1 VSRQAN
7 ADEARFDYAYGSAQ
21 REGITMHFDA
31 FDRYHESDSFLHRL
45 DPRAKVVVTVVF
57 ILSNALLPDGA
68 WIAFGL
74 SWLFLLLANVYSNL
88 GIGFT
93 LKRSLVALP
102 FALIALTVLFSIPGK
117 PLASF
122 HFLFWDLTITDA
134 GLLRFISILIRSW
147 LSVQMAIL
155 LVAVARFPDL
165 IHALEHLRVPS
176 ILTTII
182 AFLYRYLFVL
192 ADEVFRLMRA
202 RESRSAA
209 LAAAAPGTR
218 TGGSIAWR
226 AKVAGNMAGQ
236 LFLRSYERSDRV
248 YNAMLARGYAGHMQT
263 INPHELRRRDYITV
277 ALALLAILFFQLIG
291 RL

>member
-1 VSRQAN
+1 
-7 ADEARFDYAYGSAQ
+7 
-21 REGITMHFDA
+21 MHFDA
-31 FDRYHESDSFLHRL
+31 FDRYQDSDSFLHRL
-45 DPRAKVVVTVVF
+45 DPRVKVVATVAF

-68 WIAFGL
+68 WIAFGI
-74 SWLFLLLANVYSNL
+74 SWLFLLFANWLSNL

-93 LKRSLVALP
+93 FKRSLVALP
-102 FALIALTVLFSIPGK
+102 FALIAITVLFSMPGN
-117 PLASF
+117 PLFTF
-122 HFLFWDLTITDA
+122 HFLLWDLSITDV
-134 GLLRFISILIRSW
+134 GLLRFVSILIRSW

-165 IHALEHLRVPS
+165 IHALEHLRVPM

-192 ADEVFRLMRA
+192 GDEVFRLMRA

-209 LAAAAPGTR
+209 APGQKPGR
-218 TGGSIAWR
+218 SIAWR
-226 AKVAGNMAGQ
+226 ANVAGHMAGQ

-248 YNAMLARGYAGHMQT
+248 YNAMLARGFTGHMQT
-263 INPHELRRRDYITV
+263 INPHELRRVDYLTT
-277 ALALLAILFFQLIG
+277 ALVLIAILVLQMVG

>member
-1 VSRQAN
+1 
-7 ADEARFDYAYGSAQ
+7 
-21 REGITMHFDA
+21 MHFDA
-31 FDRYHESDSFLHRL
+31 FDRYQETDSFLHRL
-45 DPRAKVVVTVVF
+45 DPRVKVVVTVAF

-74 SWLFLLLANVYSNL
+74 SWLFLLLANWYSSL

-93 LKRSLVALP
+93 FKRSLVALP
-102 FALIALTVLFSIPGK
+102 FALIAVTVLFSIPGK
-117 PLASF
+117 PLSTF

-134 GLLRFISILIRSW
+134 GLLRFASILVRSW

-155 LVAVARFPDL
+155 MVAVVRFPDL

-209 LAAAAPGTR
+209 LASAVPGHKMGR
-218 TGGSIAWR
+218 SVAWQ
-226 AKVAGNMAGQ
+226 AQVAGHMAGQ

-248 YNAMLARGYAGHMQT
+248 YNAMLARGYRGHMET
-263 INPHELRRRDYITV
+263 INPHELRRRDYLTT
-277 ALALLAILFFQLIG
+277 ALALLAILFFQIVG